1 MSKSIINP
9 SMTNKELLTEL
20 LSRLDYIEGN
30 IPNGEMSVLLN
41 HMEVMME
48 RQEKMYDDLSEMKR
62 LLLNPENGVVVR
74 VNKNTEFRV
83 ENQQRENQY
92 NKLIEE
98 HNELM
103 KFKSNIIKILWII
116 LSSIIGTLVMLWSK
130 IN

>member
-1 MSKSIINP
+1 
-9 SMTNKELLTEL
+9 MTNKELLTEL

-116 LSSIIGTLVMLWSK
+116 LSSIIGTLAMLWSK